1 MKVLL
6 HQDVDGLGY
15 LGDVVDVADG
25 YARNYLLPQRLA
37 VQPTQNN
44 IKAIEQ
50 DRARQA
56 EVRRLAREQLVKVA
70 EGVNG
75 TALVLE
81 ALANEQGHLFGSIT
95 DAEIA
100 KALQDKG
107 FEVQRR
113 QVRLAEHL
121 RLLGQYEVELRFAED
136 IGAKVQLEIVQVAGD
151 QDAGEDSETAQ

>member
-37 VQPTQNN
+37 AAPTKNN
-44 IKAIEQ
+44 IKAIEKE
-50 DRARQA
+50 RARQT
-56 EVRRLAREQLVKVA
+56 EVRRLARERLVKSA
-70 EGVNG
+70 EAVNG
-75 TALVLE
+75 AAILLE

-95 DAEIA
+95 DADIA
-100 KALQDKG
+100 KALQEKG

-113 QVRLAEHL
+113 HIRLQEHL
-121 RLLGQYEVELRFAED
+121 RLLGQYEVVLRFAED
-136 IGAKVQLEIVQVAGD
+136 IEAKIQLEIVQAAGD
-151 QDAGEDSETAQ
+151 QDAGEDSEKKQ